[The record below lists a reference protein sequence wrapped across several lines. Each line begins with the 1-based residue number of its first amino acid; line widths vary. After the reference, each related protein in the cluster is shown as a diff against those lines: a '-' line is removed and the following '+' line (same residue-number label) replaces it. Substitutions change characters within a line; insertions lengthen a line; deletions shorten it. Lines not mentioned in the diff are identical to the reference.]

1 MKSIGVLLESDPR
14 WQKLQER
21 ARQTEEALYQ
31 HELIIPLLEKYP
43 GETFIVRELSEYRDT
58 NVNCQSC
65 QGLESCSNPL
75 QGHRM
80 NLTEEE
86 GRPPAFAYAP
96 CNFQKS
102 HDYQRKIKSLIK
114 SQFVPE
120 HIVNTTFETLEKDA
134 GRIEVIKAAIN
145 FSVTF
150 ERGKTTRGLYIYGPF
165 GVGKSAIVGAM
176 AQELAKR
183 GVDVLMVYV
192 PDYLMEIKA
201 SIETGG
207 MHQKL
212 DALKKVSVLILDD
225 IGAEAI
231 TAWTRDEVLG
241 PILQSRMEKLP
252 TVYTSNLNLDELESH
267 FANAKNERDPN
278 YRSAARVMER
288 IGPFVEYCE
297 VKGRNR
303 RREQKQ
309 VSR

>member
-1 MKSIGVLLESDPR
+1 MKSIGDVLESNPR
-14 WQKLQER
+14 WQQLQER
-21 ARQTEEALYQ
+21 ARQAEDTLYK
-31 HELIIPLLEKYP
+31 HELITPILERYP
-43 GETFIVRELSEYRDT
+43 DEKFNVRELYEYRDT
-58 NVNCQSC
+58 NVNCKGC
-65 QGLESCSNPL
+65 QGLHTCKNHFT
-75 QGHRM
+75 GHRVI
-80 NLTEEE
+80 LTDDEWQ
-86 GRPPAFAYAP
+86 RPAFAYAP

-102 HDYQRKIKSLIK
+102 HDDQRKLKLLIK

-145 FSVTF
+145 FCVTF

-176 AQELAKR
+176 AQALAKR

-192 PDYLMEIKA
+192 PDYLMEIKG

-207 MHQKL
+207 MEQKL

-252 TVYTSNLNLDELESH
+252 TVYTSNLKLDELERH
-267 FANAKNERDPN
+267 FANAKNGDQN

-288 IGPFVEYCE
+288 IEPFVEYCE

-303 RREQKQ
+303 RRDLQQTK
-309 VSR
+309 R